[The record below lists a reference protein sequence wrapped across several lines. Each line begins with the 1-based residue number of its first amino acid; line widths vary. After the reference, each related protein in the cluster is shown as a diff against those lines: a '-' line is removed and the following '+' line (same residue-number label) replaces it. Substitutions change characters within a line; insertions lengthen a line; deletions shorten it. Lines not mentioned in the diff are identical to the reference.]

1 MDNMFKYKSMNM
13 AFELDIAGE
22 FIYRGIR
29 EFNSLKYIS
38 NDLKVFMILYNISVG
53 IERLQK
59 IICVLWTMDQFED
72 KTKFEKSLITHS
84 HTGLH
89 KRIADA
95 IKDVDCVEYIKFD
108 SRENG
113 FLTLLTEFYNS
124 CRYMRYNTTE
134 SEREYAKLCKYI
146 KMYNNN
152 VEYSLTNNIIVS
164 KEIKK
169 FWGRIIGKIVRNYYE
184 LIKAG
189 SRNNH
194 VYAYELNADSCA
206 QKVLLRLEEKP
217 NCSTMLED
225 EKTALREFLVY
236 FRNTSE
242 KASFFKFID
251 NIKPLSF
258 DPAFANYYIEAICEG
273 TIPQEMVDETETL
286 YEDITEV
293 HSRIDEVNCIG
304 NSSCDFAYGNMDQC
318 LELLRKIIKSPDSI
332 ATDLAELAELVVY
345 TDDEEFENR
354 VLCIKEEFDEQNGQ
368 TKKSD
373 TIIAKLTE
381 LNNEYTFT
389 EEKDSE

>member
-72 KTKFEKSLITHS
+72 KTEFEKSLITHS

-95 IKDVDCVEYIKFD
+95 IKDVDCVKYIKFD

-134 SEREYAKLCKYI
+134 SESEYDKLCKYI

-152 VEYSLTNNIIVS
+152 VEYSLANNIIVS
-164 KEIKK
+164 KGIKK

-189 SRNNH
+189 SHNNH

-293 HSRIDEVNCIG
+293 RSRIDEVNCIG
-304 NSSCDFAYGNMDQC
+304 NSMCDFAYGNMNQC
-318 LELLRKIIKSPDSI
+318 LDLIRRILNKPENISSE
-332 ATDLAELAELVVY
+332 LAELVELVVY

-354 VLCIKEEFDEQNGQ
+354 ILDIKDEFDDLIAQGMKTEAIIS
-368 TKKSD
+368 KLSD
-373 TIIAKLTE
+373 LID
-381 LNNEYTFT
+381 EYKYTDY
-389 EEKDSE
+389 KDFD